1 MMAGTPHDPNQL
13 ITPAKEIEACAAAWL
28 ERSVCEGWSDEDQSQ
43 LDLWLA
49 SSLAHRIAFVRLRVA
64 WSQTDRLAVLQPQNA
79 PPSGRV
85 RIPQVISFSHMTRW
99 AALAVATAAAIG
111 VMFVNWDMPQRV
123 HVYATAVG
131 GHEIVRLGDGS
142 TVELNTDTSLR
153 VAVNL
158 DRRIV
163 WLDKGEAYFQIN
175 HDPVRPFIVMAGNR
189 RVTDLGTKFVVRRE
203 PNRLQVAVME
213 GRVWLDATAGK
224 SQSALVSADQSAIAT
239 ADTISVIRKP
249 EAKLADRL
257 GWRHGVLVFDNT
269 TLADAVR
276 EFNRYN
282 KRKLVVSDSVAAAQT
297 IGGTFP
303 KNDVNAFT
311 RVTQEIL
318 GLRISDRGDEIFI
331 SRR

>member
-1 MMAGTPHDPNQL
+1 
-13 ITPAKEIEACAAAWL
+13 
-28 ERSVCEGWSDEDQSQ
+28 
-43 LDLWLA
+43 
-49 SSLAHRIAFVRLRVA
+49 
-64 WSQTDRLAVLQPQNA
+64 
-79 PPSGRV
+79 
-85 RIPQVISFSHMTRW
+85 
-99 AALAVATAAAIG
+99 
-111 VMFVNWDMPQRV
+111 
-123 HVYATAVG
+123 VG
-131 GHEIVRLGDGS
+131 GHEIIRLGDGS

-153 VAVNL
+153 VAVNS

-163 WLDKGEAYFQIN
+163 WLDKGEAYFQIR

-203 PNRLQVAVME
+203 PNRLQVAVVE

-239 ADTISVIRKP
+239 ADAISVIRKP
-249 EAKLADRL
+249 EAKLANRL

-269 TLADAVR
+269 TLAEAAA

-282 KRKLVVSDSVAAAQT
+282 QRKLVVSDSVAAAQT

-303 KNDVNAFT
+303 KNDVHAFT
-311 RVTQEIL
+311 RVTHEIL
-318 GLRISDRGDEIFI
+318 GLHISNEGNEIFI